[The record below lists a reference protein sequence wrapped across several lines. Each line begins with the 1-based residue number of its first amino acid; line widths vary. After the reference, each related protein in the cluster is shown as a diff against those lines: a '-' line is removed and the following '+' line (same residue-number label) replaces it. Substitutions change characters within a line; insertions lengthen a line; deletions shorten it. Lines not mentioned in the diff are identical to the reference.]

1 VLRDWGAS
9 HGRLVPG
16 FVVATGLAGDDR
28 IVAFDKPRHGQR
40 GAYLAPT
47 RQNRSY
53 VAVVG

>member
-1 VLRDWGAS
+1 MLRDWGAS

-28 IVAFDKPRHGQR
+28 IVTFDKPRHGQR
-40 GAYLAPT
+40 GVYLAPT

-53 VAVVG
+53 VAVFG